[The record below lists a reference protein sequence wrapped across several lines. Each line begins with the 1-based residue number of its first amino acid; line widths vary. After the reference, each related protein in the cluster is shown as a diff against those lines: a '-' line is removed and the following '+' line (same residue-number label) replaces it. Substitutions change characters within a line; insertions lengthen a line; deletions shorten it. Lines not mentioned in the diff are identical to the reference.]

1 MDKVRLE
8 DGDEGLQLRDEGHD
22 PVRIYSVIAENGK
35 LELKPWNPTPEDT
48 TFLSLFYDS
57 PADMAAGFE
66 GFPDVILRLT
76 GLMNLSRP

>member
-1 MDKVRLE
+1 MDRVRIVDE
-8 DGDEGLQLRDEGHD
+8 DKGLQLWDEGHD
-22 PVRIYSVIAENGK
+22 PVRIYSVVADNGK
-35 LELKPWNPTPEDT
+35 LELKPWNRTPEDT

-66 GFPDVILRLT
+66 GFPNVVTRLT